1 MALSEREERLKEE
14 RAVRLR
20 EYGLT
25 IGTMGSNA
33 AQTLIIALLPVLLS
47 RYTSSA
53 ALIGAVI
60 GAEGLLTILVPYWI
74 GYMSDHLPN
83 ALARRQNGQRVY
95 LDFPQP

>member
-1 MALSEREERLKEE
+1 MKEE

-33 AQTLIIALLPVLLS
+33 AQTLIIALLPVLLF

-60 GAEGLLTILVPYWI
+60 GAEGLLAILVPYWI
-74 GYMSDHLPN
+74 GHMSDHLPSG
-83 ALARRQNGQRVY
+83 LAPGSGGAHSSSGYPRR
-95 LDFPQP
+95 